1 MLIEEK
7 PELKNSLAGKIIL
20 LTGAGGGIGLETAKA
35 FAYLGA
41 KIIIAEIISAKGI
54 LAEKIINELYDNNQA
69 EFYQIDLSVEKQI
82 SEMTDYIMKKYGCP
96 DVIFNNATITKMG
109 TVDEVDI
116 AFWDKSY
123 AVNLKAP
130 LMLTQKFLPFMKE
143 RNSGTI
149 VFVSSSGAAPYMG
162 AYEVLKSAQ
171 VELCNTLSMELENTN
186 IHTYA
191 IGPGLVKT
199 ETAMNAIQIVAAKM
213 DMSIEEFYCM
223 NSQHI
228 LDVESAGVG
237 FALSVRNADS
247 YNGQEIGSIQVLM
260 DFNLVQNESEQANST
275 MRSEDAC
282 KEIQEYLKK
291 IYMTY
296 EEQYNGW
303 KSMNIFEKQ
312 WVMRDFKKFMGLSSE
327 QAHDKLKA
335 INSNIQCGVYQD
347 LSSERMFFERL
358 KEYWKHQLKLLQ
370 GYEKNRNKLQENTR
384 IISGWILDIEKVLA
398 L

>member
-1 MLIEEK
+1 MLIEDK

-41 KIIIAEIISAKGI
+41 KIIIAEIINDKGI

-69 EFYQIDLSVEKQI
+69 EFYQIDLAVEKQI
-82 SEMTDYIMKKYGCP
+82 IEMTDYIMKKYGCP

-109 TVDEVDI
+109 AVDEVDI
-116 AFWDKSY
+116 TFWDKSY

-130 LMLTQKFLPFMKE
+130 LLLTQKFLPFMKE
-143 RNSGTI
+143 RNSGVI
-149 VFVSSSGAAPYMG
+149 VFVSSSGATPYMG
-162 AYEVLKSAQ
+162 AYEVFKSAQ
-171 VELCNTLSMELENTN
+171 VELCNTLSMELKDTN
-186 IHTYA
+186 VHSYT

-199 ETAMNAIQIVAAKM
+199 ETAINAIQIVAAKI
-213 DMSIEEFYCM
+213 DMSLEEFYSM

-237 FALSVRNADS
+237 FALSVRNSDS

-260 DFNLVQNESEQANST
+260 DYNLVENESEQANST
-275 MRSEDAC
+275 MRSEEAC
-282 KEIQEYLKK
+282 KEIQGCVKK

-312 WVMRDFKKFMGLSSE
+312 WVLRDFKKFMGLSSE
-327 QAHDKLKA
+327 QAHDKLKV
-335 INSNIQCGVYQD
+335 INSNIQCGDYKA
-347 LSSERMFFERL
+347 LSSERMFFEHL

-370 GYEKNRNKLQENTR
+370 GYEKNKNKLQENTQ
-384 IISGWILDIEKVLA
+384 IISGWILDIEKVLV